1 MKIDFLLMNYKGFY
15 VLSKIIDNG
24 YRDIINSVISAKDI
38 NVVND
43 YYNDIEQI
51 CKNYSIRFF
60 DRKNMPQ
67 NIVDYKIAI
76 GWRWIIEDYKNLIII
91 HDSLLPKYRGFAP
104 LASALINGETSVGAT
119 LLLANKEYDK
129 GDIIIQK
136 ELVIHYPVKL
146 VRVIEEISKIY
157 VWLIIEFLKKLQSN
171 SILKGQPQNDEM
183 ASYSLW
189 RDEEDY
195 RIDWNKNS
203 GEIHRF
209 IDSVGFPYKGA
220 SCLYEGNLIRIHEC
234 VEINDVSIVNRI
246 SGKIFLLTNGH
257 PIVVCGKGLLM
268 ITHATNDIGENLE
281 IKSLRTRFQ

>member
-15 VLSKIIDNG
+15 VLSNIIDKG

-189 RDEEDY
+189 TG
-195 RIDWNKNS
+195 IK
-203 GEIHRF
+203 IPVKF
-209 IDSVGFPYKGA
+209 TDS
-220 SCLYEGNLIRIHEC
+220 LIQLDFHTKE
-234 VEINDVSIVNRI
+234 
-246 SGKIFLLTNGH
+246 LLVYMKV
-257 PIVVCGKGLLM
+257 I
-268 ITHATNDIGENLE
+268 
-281 IKSLRTRFQ
+281 